1 MTRTPFL
8 ALLALL
14 FTAAGTMAQTPCGT
28 VQITNGEEIALCA
41 GETVELRQTNN
52 LPGATFRWSPAAGL
66 LDAAT
71 DPSPRVRPEVSGFYR
86 VTATG
91 TNGCT
96 VTDSVFID
104 VDRLVAPTL
113 ISAGTFCEGSRIAL
127 LAAPV
132 ADRGN
137 TRYTLLGNRD
147 TIRRGVDPNFVVYLD
162 QDSTFTLISS
172 AENGTCEERSTVD
185 ITVTPARFEIPQDTI
200 FACRGADSLTL
211 FVTFDTADVVG
222 PITWRPARFAAPGS
236 GRGSAYRVRPVA
248 DVTYYAEATVNGCPR
263 IDSVAVR
270 LDSLPLDLGLTLE
283 EEKDPYC
290 QGDTFFVRSP
300 VYDAGDFP
308 LITHQWVVAPGL
320 QSPRELYNAV
330 FIATDSAELQR
341 VTTNGICTDT
351 QRVQVN
357 VIQPPEIVIEPVDT
371 AICPGQPVQ
380 LNIVFLSGSG
390 TATWTDQG
398 GTLSCTDC
406 LDPIATIQ
414 QTTQYEIEIETG
426 DDECS
431 TSLEYTL
438 PIIPNLEPALTD
450 ATLICAGDSRQLI
463 VANVNPAYD
472 YRITGGGLDTDDP
485 ATIVNPTETTTYT
498 VVTDSECGERTQSVT
513 LIVAS
518 EAVVTASAPSS
529 VCSNETLTLNA
540 SVDPDISGDY
550 VWTLPGGETRS
561 GQQISVERP
570 APGTYTVSFTDALR
584 CGSSTDQVTVDVIG
598 TNVVPFIS
606 ASLPGG
612 VLVPN
617 GGTIFSG
624 NDVTLTVE
632 VNSDQA
638 FIYEWSGNYSPA
650 TATGESVT
658 VNVPRSADGQPE
670 PLQYTVTAI
679 SESGGCAFTA
689 TFFLNVEQSQVQIPD
704 FFTPDNDGRNDRFRL
719 FYNGVI
725 TDYTLIV
732 YDRWGQKVFT
742 SNEPTE
748 GWDGTK
754 NGTPQPADVYLFLAK
769 FRQDGAELQEEGQ
782 VTLIR

>member
-1 MTRTPFL
+1 MIRTPFL
-8 ALLALL
+8 ALVALL
-14 FTAAGTMAQTPCGT
+14 FLAAGTAAQAPCGT
-28 VQITNGEEIALCA
+28 VRITNGEEIALCA
-41 GETVELRQTNN
+41 GETVELRQTTD

-66 LDAAT
+66 VDAAT

-96 VTDSVFID
+96 VSDSIFID
-104 VDRLVAPTL
+104 VDRLVVPTL
-113 ISAGTFCEGSRIAL
+113 ISDRTVCEGSPVAL
-127 LAAPV
+127 LASPV
-132 ADRGN
+132 TDRGN
-137 TRYTLLGNRD
+137 TRYTLLGNGD
-147 TIRRGVDPNFVVYLD
+147 TIRVGNDPNFVLIPD
-162 QDSTFTLISS
+162 RDTLLTLISS
-172 AENGTCEERSTVD
+172 SENGSCEERSTVN
-185 ITVTPARFEIPQDTI
+185 ITVTPARFDIPQDTV
-200 FACRGADSLTL
+200 FACLGSDSLTL
-211 FVTFDTADVVG
+211 FVSFDTADVIG

-236 GRGSAYRVRPVA
+236 GVGASYRVSPTA
-248 DVTYYAEATVNGCPR
+248 NVTYYAEATVNGCPR

-270 LDSLPLDLGLTLE
+270 LDSLPLDLSLTLDE
-283 EEKDPYC
+283 AKDPYC

-308 LITHQWVVAPGL
+308 LIEHQWTVAPGI
-320 QSPRELYNAV
+320 QSPQDLYNAV

-341 VTTNGICTDT
+341 TTTNGSCTDT
-351 QRVQVN
+351 QRIQVN
-357 VIQPPEIVIEPVDT
+357 VIQPPEIIIEPVDT
-371 AICPGQPVQ
+371 AICPGEPVQ

-406 LDPIATIQ
+406 LDPIATVQ

-426 DDECS
+426 ADECT

-438 PIIPNLEPALTD
+438 PIISDLEPILTD

-463 VANVNPAYD
+463 VGNVNPAYD

-485 ATIVNPTETTTYT
+485 ATIVNPTQTTTYT
-498 VVTDSECGERTQSVT
+498 IATDSDCGRGEQTIT
-513 LIVAS
+513 LVVAS
-518 EAVVTASAPSS
+518 EAVVSASAPSS
-529 VCSNETLTLNA
+529 VCSNETLALNA
-540 SVDPDISGDY
+540 AVNPDVSGTY

-561 GQQISVERP
+561 GQQISVQNP
-570 APGTYTVSFTDALR
+570 VPGTYSVTFTDALG
-584 CGSSTDQVTVDVIG
+584 CSSSTDQVTVEVIG
-598 TNVVPFIS
+598 TNVVPFIQ

-612 VLVPN
+612 LIIPN
-617 GGTIFSG
+617 NGTIFSG
-624 NDVTLTVE
+624 NDVVLTVDI
-632 VNSDQA
+632 NSDQN
-638 FIYEWSGNYSPA
+638 FQYEWSGNYSPA
-650 TATGESVT
+650 SGTGESITVT
-658 VNVPRSADGQPE
+658 VPRSPTGQPE

-679 SESGGCAFTA
+679 AESGGCAFTA
-689 TFFLNVEQSQVQIPD
+689 TIVLFVEQSQVQVPD
-704 FFTPDNDGRNDRFRL
+704 FFSPDNDGRNDRFRL

-742 SNEPTE
+742 SSDPTE

-754 NGTPQPADVYLFLAK
+754 NGTPQPADVYLYLAK

-782 VTLIR
+782 VTLVR